1 MHWEYPTSSG
11 VETCKLHTLGQDPSQ
26 CGKVCPSIALKYQ
39 DIKVNIGGSHGFDQN
54 INYAMK
60 LDVPAKYLGTEANK
74 LLAKLSTADA
84 AKLEN
89 VPINALIIGNFKNP
103 KITTDTQK
111 AVTNLANQ
119 LVKQQKEKLIN
130 QGTSALENLLSG
142 GKKDTSKTK
151 TPKPDIKTQAGNL
164 LNGLFGKKKKQE

>member
-1 MHWEYPTSSG
+1 M
-11 VETCKLHTLGQDPSQ
+11 
-26 CGKVCPSIALKYQ
+26 
-39 DIKVNIGGSHGFDQN
+39 
-54 INYAMK
+54 NYAMK

-74 LLAKLSTADA
+74 LFAKLSPADA

-89 VPINALIIGNFKNP
+89 VPINALITGNFKNP
-103 KITTDTQK
+103 KVTTDSQK
-111 AVTNLANQ
+111 AVTNLASQ
-119 LVKQQKEKLIN
+119 LVKQQKDKLIN
-130 QGTSALENLLSG
+130 QGASALGNLLGG